1 MTARSTDP
9 GPEAGSGEALLA
21 RVAPTIFLMF
31 WASGF
36 AVGKV
41 GLAHAE
47 PLTFLAI
54 RFGIIVVALAPVF
67 LILRPRGPAR
77 RIDWLHIAVIGFL
90 IQAVYF
96 GLAYAGM
103 SLGVS
108 AGVAAVIAA
117 TQPLVVALAAPVTT
131 GERIGP
137 LGWLGLLLGAG
148 GAVAVVAATASFDA
162 AMDAGLLLCV
172 GSTIGMSAATLYQ
185 KRFPVTAHPVTVNLV
200 HYVVGFATVAPAA
213 LATESLVVDWT
224 PEFVAALAWLV
235 VANSLISVALLLFMI
250 RRGEASRVSALFFL
264 VPPIAA
270 LYGWALLGE
279 TLAPLAIAGMA
290 VAALG
295 VAVVARA
302 R

>member
-1 MTARSTDP
+1 MTMRGT
-9 GPEAGSGEALLA
+9 EAEPAIPASEVTLA
-21 RVAPTIFLMF
+21 RVAPAIFLMF

-41 GLAHAE
+41 GLRHAE

-54 RFGIIVVALAPVF
+54 RFGLIVLVLGPIF
-67 LILRPRGPAR
+67 LLLRPRGPAR

-90 IQAVYF
+90 MQTVYF

-117 TQPLVVALAAPVTT
+117 TQPLVVALAAPMVT
-131 GERIGP
+131 GERVGATR
-137 LGWLGLLLGAG
+137 WLGLALGAA
-148 GAVAVVAATASFDA
+148 GAVTVVAATASFDA
-162 AMDAGLLLCV
+162 AMDFGLLLCA
-172 GSTIGMSAATLYQ
+172 GSTLGMSAATLYQ

-200 HYVVGFATVAPAA
+200 HYLVGAATIAPVA
-213 LATESLVVDWT
+213 LATESLKVDWT
-224 PEFVAALAWLV
+224 GEFVTALLWLV
-235 VANSLISVALLLFMI
+235 VANSLIAVALLLFMI

-264 VPPIAA
+264 IPPIAA
-270 LYGWALLGE
+270 FYGWALLGE
-279 TLAPLAIAGMA
+279 TLPPLAVLGMVLAA
-290 VAALG
+290 VG
-295 VAVVARA
+295 VALVSRA

>member
-1 MTARSTDP
+1 MTARETEAEPTLPP
-9 GPEAGSGEALLA
+9 GEVLLA
-21 RVAPTIFLMF
+21 RIAPAVFLMF

-41 GLAHAE
+41 GLRHAE

-54 RFGIIVVALAPVF
+54 RFGIIALVLAPIF
-67 LILRPRGPAR
+67 LILRPKAPAR

-90 IQAVYF
+90 MQTVYF
-96 GLAYAGM
+96 GMAYAGM

-108 AGVAAVIAA
+108 AGVAAVLAA
-117 TQPLVVALAAPVTT
+117 TQPLVVALAAPIVT
-131 GERIGP
+131 GERVGP
-137 LGWLGLLLGAG
+137 LRWLGLVIGAA
-148 GAVAVVAATASFDA
+148 GAVMVVAATASFGA
-162 AMDAGLLLCV
+162 AMDFGLLLCF
-172 GSTIGMSAATLYQ
+172 GSMLGMSAATLYQ

-200 HYVVGFATVAPAA
+200 HYTVGVATIAPLA
-213 LATESLVVDWT
+213 LATESLRVDWT
-224 PEFVAALAWLV
+224 GEFIAALGWLV

-250 RRGEASRVSALFFL
+250 RRGEAARVSALFFL

-279 TLAPLAIAGMA
+279 TLAPLALLGMA
-290 VAALG
+290 VAAVG
-295 VAVVARA
+295 VALVSRA